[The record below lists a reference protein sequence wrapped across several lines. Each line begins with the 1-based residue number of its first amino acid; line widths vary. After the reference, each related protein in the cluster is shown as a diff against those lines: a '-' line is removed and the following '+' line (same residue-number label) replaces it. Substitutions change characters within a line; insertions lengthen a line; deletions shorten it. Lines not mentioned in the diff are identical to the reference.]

1 MDIVHVTEVL
11 DDRAKVGKTKTGKDY
26 TMSRVGLS
34 NGESTFIF
42 NPIEIGDVVEEQ
54 INGEYKNWAKKKLD
68 PKHEEIMKALREIY
82 KAITGGYPE
91 KEATIT
97 VDMNAEPV
105 SVRPEIDKEIEEQRF
120 VTKKPEVIAEV
131 PDDDIRLGDIP
142 F

>member
-26 TMSRVGLS
+26 SMSRVGLS
-34 NGESTFIF
+34 NGESAFIF

-91 KEATIT
+91 KLE
-97 VDMNAEPV
+97 EP
-105 SVRPEIDKEIEEQRF
+105 PA
-120 VTKKPEVIAEV
+120 VTEFRDSKPAPKKPEVIAEV

>member
-91 KEATIT
+91 KEESKVI
-97 VDMNAEPV
+97 AEQIPEQIPV
-105 SVRPEIDKEIEEQRF
+105 TPA
-120 VTKKPEVIAEV
+120 KKPEVIAEV